1 MQTRPL
7 QWLRSRPVQAVTAVL
22 ILQALLFY
30 NVSHGE
36 SLPLRQPLA
45 NLPKILADWRITDE
59 GFTDDK
65 TNEVLKADETLVRV
79 YASPEER
86 ASASLFVAYF
96 QSQRQGQAPHSP
108 KHCMP
113 GAGWSQLGAT
123 MMPISIE
130 GRTNPISVNR
140 FVLQKGDSKVVV
152 LYWYQA
158 NNRVIADEY
167 QAKMYLV
174 WDAIRYNRT
183 DTALVRV
190 IVPVGADGNEDT
202 AAQKAAHFVQDL
214 FPKLGDYLPA

>member
-1 MQTRPL
+1 MPTGPS

-22 ILQALLFY
+22 IIQAVFFY

-36 SLPLRQPLA
+36 SIPLRKPLVD
-45 NLPKILADWRITDE
+45 LPKVLADWNMSEE
-59 GFTDDK
+59 GFTDEK
-65 TNEVLKADETLVRV
+65 VNEVLKADETLVRV
-79 YASPEER
+79 YSSPEER
-86 ASASLFVAYF
+86 STASLFIAYF

-113 GAGWSQLGAT
+113 GAGWSQLGAVE
-123 MMPISIE
+123 MPIAVP
-130 GRTNPISVNR
+130 GRQQPISVNR
-140 FVLQKGDSKVVV
+140 FVLQKGESKVVV

-167 QAKMYLV
+167 KAKMYLV

-190 IVPVGADGNEDT
+190 IVPVGTDGNED
-202 AAQKAAHFVQDL
+202 AAAKKAAGFVQDL
-214 FPKLGDYLPA
+214 FPRLGDYLPS